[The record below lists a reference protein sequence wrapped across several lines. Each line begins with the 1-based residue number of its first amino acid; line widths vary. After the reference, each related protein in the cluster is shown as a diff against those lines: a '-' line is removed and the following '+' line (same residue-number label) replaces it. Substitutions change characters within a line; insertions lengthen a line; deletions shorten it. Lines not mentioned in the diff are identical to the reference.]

1 MSLFGTFLA
10 LNLYTVLMNRMK
22 KKKFGV
28 KPFNMIICSALLL
41 LTATFIIV
49 LFAFNDNY
57 CKIYKSPEV
66 HNGKVDFTGVELP
79 NRNVACNLA
88 GEWEFFYGRRIVTD
102 SDEGINST
110 MINLPGLWTY
120 KRLDGRILP
129 KSGYASYKLIAENVQ
144 KDVDVVVFRHN
155 ENFSYRVFINGELNY
170 VSGQLSKNPDETVV
184 TGRTTES
191 YPYHTDG
198 SPLEIVIEVSATN
211 FGGFNAAPWFAAATG
226 GVSYG
231 NSLRSFTYIALGVSV
246 AAVAISILSLIFFS
260 YNRDFTAPLFM
271 CAMLVHFLSSK
282 DMMYVIPLGYIPS
295 IIISLVSAIGAVGL
309 LTAHFIKNGVKYKK
323 NHLLTASITSVIS
336 TVLLFIF
343 YGTPYAPYA
352 ALTLIVCSLSLM
364 FPPLLYGEFSKTK
377 TATYGILLHLTFET
391 FIFEFCDALGLL
403 KFGTEF
409 IFAGQLMTIIACF
422 AVLWLIKI
430 AQASKDAIRANNLE
444 KQLTVSKLNAMKAQ
458 IKPHFIYNSL
468 TAVQARYRQGLS
480 SGAEAL
486 EKFSRYLRLITDS
499 DERETIP
506 FSEEV
511 KNVMNYF
518 ELENLRYN
526 GKLNLLLD
534 LEYTD
539 FKVPLLSIQ
548 PLIENAV
555 RHANIAKEDKYVQ
568 ICSQKCGEFAVI
580 TVSDNG
586 DGFNP
591 DDKKTGVGLE
601 NTINRFKLFNG
612 QVEVKSQKDKGTSIQ
627 IKLTLG

>member
-1 MSLFGTFLA
+1 
-10 LNLYTVLMNRMK
+10 MK
-22 KKKFGV
+22 NKKYGV
-28 KPFNMIICSALLL
+28 KPFNIIICCALLL
-41 LTATFIIV
+41 LTATFVIG
-49 LFAFNDNY
+49 LFSFNENY

-79 NRNVACNLA
+79 DRDVACNLA
-88 GEWEFFYGRRIVTD
+88 GEWEFFYGRWIVTD
-102 SDEGINST
+102 GDEGINSI

-129 KSGYASYKLIAENVQ
+129 KSGYASYRLIAENVQ

-170 VSGQLSKNPDETVV
+170 VSGTLSKNPDETVV

-211 FGGFNAAPWFAAATG
+211 FGGFNAAPWFAAASG

-231 NSLRSFTYIALGVSV
+231 NSLRAFTYIALGVSV

-295 IIISLVSAIGAVGL
+295 IITSLLSAMAATVL
-309 LTAHFIKNGVKYKK
+309 LVIHFIKNGVKYKK
-323 NHLLTASITSVIS
+323 SHLLAVGITAVTA

-352 ALTLIVCSLSLM
+352 AFTIVACGLSLM
-364 FPPLLYGEFSKTK
+364 IQPLLYDGFSKTK
-377 TATYGILLHLTFET
+377 TATYGILLYLTFET

-403 KFGTEF
+403 NFGTEF
-409 IFAGQLMTIIACF
+409 IFAGLLMIIIACF

-430 AQASKDAIRANNLE
+430 AKASNDAIRANKLE
-444 KQLTVSKLNAMKAQ
+444 KELTVSRLNALKAQ

-468 TAVQARYRQGLS
+468 TAVQGSYRNSLQKGD
-480 SGAEAL
+480 EAI

-499 DERETIP
+499 DDRETIP

-511 KNVMNYF
+511 KNVINYF

-526 GKLNLLLD
+526 GNLNLLLD

-539 FKVPLLSIQ
+539 FKVPLLSVQ
-548 PLIENAV
+548 PLIENAI

-568 ICSQKCGEFAVI
+568 LCSQKCGDFALI

-586 DGFNP
+586 DGFDVN
-591 DDKKTGVGLE
+591 DSLKGVGL
-601 NTINRFKLFNG
+601 TSTVNRFSLVNG
-612 QVEVKSQKDKGTSIQ
+612 QVDIKSSASEGTTVQ
-627 IKLTLG
+627 IKLPLG

>member
-1 MSLFGTFLA
+1 
-10 LNLYTVLMNRMK
+10 MK
-22 KKKFGV
+22 PMKNKKHGV
-28 KPFNMIICSALLL
+28 KPFNIIICCVFFLMLAM
-41 LTATFIIV
+41 FITGLC
-49 LFAFNDNY
+49 LFDANY
-57 CKIYKSPEV
+57 CKIYDSPEV
-66 HNGKVDFTGVELP
+66 KNGKVDFQGVELP
-79 NRNVACNLA
+79 DRDVACNLS
-88 GEWEFFYGRRIVTD
+88 GEWEFFYGRWIVTD
-102 SDEGINST
+102 GDEGINST

-129 KSGYASYKLIAENVQ
+129 KSGYASYRLIAENVQ

-170 VSGQLSKNPDETVV
+170 VSGTLSKNPDETVV

-211 FGGFNAAPWFAAATG
+211 FGGFNAAPWFAAAEG

-231 NSLRSFTYIALGVSV
+231 NSLRAFTYIALGVSV
-246 AAVAISILSLIFFS
+246 AAVAISLLSLIFFS
-260 YNRDFTAPLFM
+260 YDRDYTIPLFM
-271 CAMLVHFLSSK
+271 CAMLVHFISSK

-295 IIISLVSAIGAVGL
+295 IITSLLSAM
-309 LTAHFIKNGVKYKK
+309 TATILIVIHFIKNGVKYKK
-323 NHLLTASITSVIS
+323 THLLAVGITAIIATI
-336 TVLLFIF
+336 LLFIF

-352 ALTLIVCSLSLM
+352 AFTIVACGLSLM
-364 FPPLLYGEFSKTK
+364 IQPVLYDGFSKTK
-377 TATYGILLHLTFET
+377 TVTYGILLYLTFET

-409 IFAGQLMTIIACF
+409 IFAGLLMIIIACF

-430 AQASKDAIRANNLE
+430 AKASNDAIRANKLE
-444 KQLTVSKLNAMKAQ
+444 KELTVSKLNALKAQ

-468 TAVQARYRQGLS
+468 TAVQGSYRKGLQK
-480 SGAEAL
+480 GDEAI

-499 DERETIP
+499 DDRETIP
-506 FSEEV
+506 FCEEV

-518 ELENLRYN
+518 ELENLRCD
-526 GKLNLLLD
+526 GRLNLLLD

-539 FKVPLLSIQ
+539 FKVPLLSVQ

-568 ICSQKCGEFAVI
+568 LCSQKRGDFAVI

-586 DGFNP
+586 DGFDVN
-591 DDKKTGVGLE
+591 DSRNGVGL
-601 NTINRFKLFNG
+601 TSTVNRFSLVNG
-612 QVEVKSQKDKGTSIQ
+612 QVDIKSSVSEGTTVQ
-627 IKLTLG
+627 IKLPLG